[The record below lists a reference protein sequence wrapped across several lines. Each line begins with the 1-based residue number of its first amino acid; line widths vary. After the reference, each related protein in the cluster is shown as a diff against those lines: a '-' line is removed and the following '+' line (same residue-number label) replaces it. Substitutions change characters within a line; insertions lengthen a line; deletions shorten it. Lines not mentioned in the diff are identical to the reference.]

1 MHRMSGSES
10 KGSRPTSSV
19 GDAAISRNTFQP
31 GAHCA
36 LGGKRV
42 SGNQRANQSCQAHHT
57 GVLTEGQLHIEMDDG
72 STLDLGPNDVFD
84 IPPGH
89 DGWAIGDVPMRG
101 INWSGVRTWIPEPEA
116 GERVLASVLFS
127 DIVGS
132 TELASRVGDDG
143 WRELLGRHNRE
154 VEISSIDSA
163 VGRSIRRATVF
174 SPSSTVPR
182 ASTPPRRSAT
192 GCGPL
197 GSRSDRASTL
207 ARSSSSPMTCEGSSS
222 TRRPGSRQLHLTVKF
237 SCRPRP
243 GAGRRRRCSVP
254 GSRQPSAQGTGRRT
268 TAVRDRGVNGTTAS
282 AHRWARIKTAVPKD
296 GRSNDPPVGPGG
308 RVVSNASAG
317 RRR

>member
-1 MHRMSGSES
+1 MTRHNRSAMASALKKSLDAPDERIQVEGIAADIVQ
-10 KGSRPTSSV
+10 V

-154 VEISSIDSA
+154 VRNQLDRFRGREINTTGDGFLA
-163 VGRSIRRATVF
+163 VFDGAAR
-174 SPSSTVPR
+174 P
-182 ASTPPRRSAT
+182 STPPRRSAT

-243 GAGRRRRCSVP
+243 GRWPTAAMFR
-254 GSRQPSAQGTGRRT
+254 SRIAAAISSRDW
-268 TAVRDRGVNGTTAS
+268 TANDGCTRSRGE
-282 AHRWARIKTAVPKD
+282 WDD
-296 GRSNDPPVGPGG
+296 GVGPSMGTDQNG
-308 RVVSNASAG
+308 RPEG
-317 RRR
+317 RPFE